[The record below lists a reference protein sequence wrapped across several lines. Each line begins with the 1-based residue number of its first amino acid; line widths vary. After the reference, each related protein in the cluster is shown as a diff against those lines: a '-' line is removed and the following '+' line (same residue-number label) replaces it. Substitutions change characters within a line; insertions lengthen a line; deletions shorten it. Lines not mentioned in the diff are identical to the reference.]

1 MSTGLGVA
9 ASVRLGGRFPT
20 AAGVDSPGIG
30 PLATFGQLMDVTRQS
45 SGSGHGMVITRIA
58 HLLRRAPVSVVA
70 LAVLWIVG
78 STTHSLVAGPA
89 PGLLDVIG
97 VGVEPLRVGHWW
109 TPVTSELWC
118 AGTVSY
124 LATSL
129 LLLGLLAPAE
139 NRIGST
145 RTAFLLVVTQV
156 LGTAVGVA
164 LVIGGVRAGD
174 PWSVQLASRTA
185 VGPSPAIVG
194 VSLAASVRLGAL
206 WRRRVRVVLSVALA
220 MLALYSGSLQDVF
233 RLVGG
238 LVGLLLGPFVLGR
251 PDRQHTLAVSTTES
265 RTLVALVVAASAVG
279 PLLAAVSGTA
289 IGPLSVLRLLVL
301 DSPPDLAA
309 VQATCA
315 DPASAEDCLT
325 LRYRLR
331 LNGAG
336 PAIMSILPALL
347 LLVLADGLRRG
358 RAIAWWGAVGLNT
371 FFALA
376 GGLLPILSATSPA
389 ERLVA
394 FGGASDAQ
402 FRAGVLADVAQ
413 PLAVIA
419 LLVLTRTRYR
429 IPAPPGAYRR
439 WATILAATLAA
450 TSTIFLIGA
459 YLDRADFM
467 PIPGWA
473 ELLADLPTRFL
484 PPGYLGE
491 VEISFLPVTP
501 LATVLYAWTGVGFW
515 AVGIGTTLWLL
526 RRTQILTGDLRLAR
540 DLITDYGGSTLSWLS
555 TWAGNNYWFHT
566 KAGPIHT
573 AGPTRPCA
581 GVAYRVIAGVALTTG
596 EPFGE
601 LASRA
606 AALEGFTRYCTE
618 RAWTPCLYSVGESI
632 RLHAEAMGWRSVQVA
647 EETVLPLEDLAFTG
661 KKWQDIRT
669 ALNNATR
676 ATITAEWITYTGAP
690 LAITE
695 QIRAISEE
703 WIADKGLP
711 EMGFTLGGLDE
722 LADDEV
728 RCLIAVGID
737 RTVHGITSWLP
748 IYDEGKITG
757 WTLDFMRR
765 RATGFRGV
773 MEFLIASAA
782 LRFKEEGAHVLSLSG
797 APLARLDR
805 GQQPD
810 ALQNLL
816 DVFGRALEPIYGF
829 RSLLAFKAK
838 FQPEYRPLYMAYPDS
853 AALPAIATAIGRAY
867 LPRLGAGHALLL
879 LRQLRR

>member
-1 MSTGLGVA
+1 VNALGKNTSPAGSADTRIPDDRGPGRRVRTPGLGLA
-9 ASVRLGGRFPT
+9 AVT
-20 AAGVDSPGIG
+20 GV
-30 PLATFGQLMDVTRQS
+30 
-45 SGSGHGMVITRIA
+45 A

-70 LAVLWIVG
+70 LAVLWILG
-78 STTHSLVAGPA
+78 AATHSIGAGPG
-89 PGLLDVIG
+89 PGLYDVVG
-97 VGVEPLRVGHWW
+97 VGVESLRTGRWW
-109 TPVTSELWC
+109 VVVTSALWC
-118 AGTVSY
+118 AGAVSY
-124 LATSL
+124 LATSVL
-129 LLLGLLAPAE
+129 LLAVLAPAE
-139 NRIGST
+139 DRIGSA
-145 RTAFLLVVTQV
+145 RTGLLLVVTQV
-156 LGTAVGVA
+156 LGAGVGVA
-164 LVIGGVRAGD
+164 LVIVGARAGD
-174 PWSVQLASRTA
+174 PWSAQLALRTA
-185 VGPSPAIVG
+185 VGPSSAIVG
-194 VSLAASVRLGAL
+194 VTLAASVRLGAL
-206 WRRRVRVVLSVALA
+206 WRRRVRVVLLVALV
-220 MLALYSGSLQDVF
+220 MLALYSGSLQDVL

-238 LVGLLLGPFVLGR
+238 VTGLFLGPVILGR
-251 PDRQHTLAVSTTES
+251 SDRKPTLAVSATES

-279 PLLAAVSGTA
+279 PLLAALSGTA

-301 DSPPDLAA
+301 ASPPDLAA

-315 DPASAEDCLT
+315 DPASAEDCLS

-331 LNGAG
+331 LGGVG
-336 PAIMSILPALL
+336 PAIMSVLPALL

-358 RAIAWWGAVGLNT
+358 RAIVWWGAIGLNT

-376 GGLLPILSATSPA
+376 GGLLPLLSATSPA

-402 FRAGVLADVAQ
+402 FRAGVLASVAQ
-413 PLAVIA
+413 PLAVDA

-429 IPAPPGAYRR
+429 IAAPPGSYRR
-439 WATILAATLAA
+439 WAIILAATLAT

-459 YLDRADFM
+459 YLDRADFN
-467 PIPGWA
+467 PTPGWP
-473 ELLADLPTRFL
+473 ELLTDLPTRFL

-491 VEISFLPVTP
+491 LEIAFLPVTP
-501 LATVLYAWTGVGFW
+501 LATVLYGWTGVVFW
-515 AVGIGTTLWLL
+515 VVAIGASLWLL
-526 RRTQILTGDLRLAR
+526 RRSQVFTGDARLAR
-540 DLITDYGGSTLSWLS
+540 ELIIGYGGSTLSWLS

-566 KAGPIHT
+566 QAGPDHT
-573 AGPTRPCA
+573 AGPSRPHA

-601 LASRA
+601 LTARA
-606 AALEGFTRYCTE
+606 GALEGFTRYCAE
-618 RAWTPCLYSVGESI
+618 RAWTPCLYSVGECI
-632 RLHAEAMGWRSVQVA
+632 RIQTAAMGWHSVQVA
-647 EETVLPLEDLAFTG
+647 EETVVPLETLAFTG

-669 ALNNATR
+669 ALNHATK
-676 ATITAEWITYTGAP
+676 AAVTAEWITYTDAP
-690 LAITE
+690 LAITD

-728 RCLIAVGID
+728 RCLIAIDTD

-748 IYDEGKITG
+748 IYHDGKLTG

-765 RATGFRGV
+765 RESGFRGV
-773 MEFLIASAA
+773 MDFLIASAA
-782 LRFKEEGAHVLSLSG
+782 LRFQEEGAQLLSLSG

-805 GQQPD
+805 GEQPD

-816 DVFGRALEPIYGF
+816 DVSGRALEPIYGF

-838 FQPEYRPLYMAYPDS
+838 FQPEYRPLYMAYPDA

-867 LPRLGAGHALLL
+867 VPHLGTGHALHL